1 MYDCSCEDCQTQK
14 QTLNLSNSSSF
25 KNLLKTAEKAF
36 KKLYNN
42 KGYSP
47 NDLSDTKE
55 YQDLIN
61 QTNAIFDKTIVDNVV
76 DGALLKNL
84 QNDVFLFSGLKTHAQ
99 LLEASRLLL
108 DADKKIKPLAQFTKN
123 FLKINETYNRQY
135 LEAEYQF
142 AVGSATVA
150 QRWSTFSDDEN
161 RYYLQYRTDGGPH
174 VRDSH
179 AALNNTTLP
188 KSDPFWDSYTPQNG
202 WNCHCMVTE
211 VLAWRHEKSDSK
223 KAIARGETAT
233 TQIGKD
239 SKNKLAIFRFNPG
252 KDKVIFPPTHPYSKL
267 VGANVVKE
275 VLNSNKPNENTFV
288 PKEIVGYEKE

>member
-47 NDLSDTKE
+47 NDLGDTKE

-108 DADKKIKPLAQFTKN
+108 DVDKKIKPLAQFTKD

-142 AVGSATVA
+142 ALASSQMANK
-150 QRWSTFSDDEN
+150 WSGFSDDYN
-161 RYYLQYRTDGGPH
+161 LQYRTAGDGR

-179 AALNNTTLP
+179 DKLRDTTLP
-188 KSDPFWDSYTPQNG
+188 KSDSFWGSFMPPNG
-202 WNCHCMVTE
+202 WRCRCTAVE
-211 VLAWRHEKSDSK
+211 VLLEDYKVSDSK
-223 KAIARGETAT
+223 KAIEKGNIAT

-239 SKNKLAIFRFNPG
+239 GKNKLEIFRFNPG
-252 KDKVIFPPTHPYSKL
+252 KDKVIFPPQHPYSKV
-267 VGANVVKE
+267 VGAKIVI
-275 VLNSNKPNENTFV
+275 SNLSK
-288 PKEIVGYEKE
+288 